1 MPTGPRVLLVTSSA
15 DEREMYA
22 ESFRRRG
29 FCTLLAS
36 TAADAFR
43 IAAELPPAAVVTDA
57 RLAGTADGLSLA
69 RLLKHDPQLCRVP
82 LVLLTAAVLTHDREA
97 AARAGCDL
105 FVAKPCLP
113 DALTGLVIGLIERS
127 GSGVPIRQSA

>member
-1 MPTGPRVLLVTSSA
+1 MPVTPRVLLVTESN

-36 TAADAFR
+36 TAADAAR
-43 IAAELPPAAVVTDA
+43 LASELPPAAVITDA
-57 RLAGTADGLSLA
+57 HLAGDEDGLTLA
-69 RLLKHDPQLCRVP
+69 RRFKGDDFLRGVP
-82 LVLLTAAVLTHDREA
+82 LVLLTPHVFNHDRDA

-105 FVAKPCLP
+105 FVPKPCLP
-113 DALTGLVIGLIERS
+113 DVLTGLVAGLIQRHTSVRLSE
-127 GSGVPIRQSA
+127 SA